1 MPHVVTPAEI
11 ERCARVL
18 ADTASSPA
26 RVLMFG
32 SYARGVANEQ
42 SDLDFLVIEQ
52 SVDSRMSESV
62 RLREALPPLG
72 VPVDVIVVS
81 EEQAARRARMKGSMV
96 ATALAEGRV
105 VAES

>member
-1 MPHVVTPAEI
+1 
-11 ERCARVL
+11 
-18 ADTASSPA
+18 
-26 RVLMFG
+26 MFG

>member
-1 MPHVVTPAEI
+1 M
-11 ERCARVL
+11 L

>member
-1 MPHVVTPAEI
+1 
-11 ERCARVL
+11 VL